1 MRKSR
6 FVLSPMTGNAVVDS
20 VEAERPPPAVV
31 VGTFELKLTKMVPF
45 ALLMTWR

>member
-6 FVLSPMTGNAVVDS
+6 FVLSPITGNAVADS
-20 VEAERPPPAVV
+20 VEAERPPAVV
-31 VGTFELKLTKMVPF
+31 VGAFELKLTKMVPF

>member
-20 VEAERPPPAVV
+20 VEAERPPAVV

-45 ALLMTWR
+45 ALLLTWR